1 MYVVPTAIHRLR
13 SFDMAQLPANI
24 SIRPGQYARFN
35 ALGGFLRVEDY
46 CSNGL
51 GFVYRARQDGSLRR
65 VFGL

>member
-1 MYVVPTAIHRLR
+1 MHNPSTVIHRLR

-51 GFVYRARQDGSLRR
+51 GFVYQAQSDGSLKR